1 MLLWVPRLG
10 PAFPG
15 GSLSKEFA
23 CSVVDPGSIPGSG
36 RSSEEGNGYPL
47 HGEFQGQWRL
57 EGYSP
62 WCREESDTTEQLT
75 LTHFYRTNTA
85 SKEMVTG
92 RCWKSQ
98 QHLAAR
104 ERWGWRTCAHSG
116 PLLQEQG
123 RCPPRKVTSDMHSG
137 SLLAPPPGWD
147 SGTVLGFGEGEFW
160 RRGGLYSNVIGLS
173 EQEIR
178 CGCRQGS
185 RGALGSQKQ
194 CPY

>member
-1 MLLWVPRLG
+1 MFLDLGPLKVNWKKKQTRKSQNPELEPPTGEMLLWVPRLG

-85 SKEMVTG
+85 SKNNCV
-92 RCWKSQ
+92 Q
-98 QHLAAR
+98 
-104 ERWGWRTCAHSG
+104 
-116 PLLQEQG
+116 
-123 RCPPRKVTSDMHSG
+123 
-137 SLLAPPPGWD
+137 
-147 SGTVLGFGEGEFW
+147 
-160 RRGGLYSNVIGLS
+160 
-173 EQEIR
+173 
-178 CGCRQGS
+178 
-185 RGALGSQKQ
+185 
-194 CPY
+194 